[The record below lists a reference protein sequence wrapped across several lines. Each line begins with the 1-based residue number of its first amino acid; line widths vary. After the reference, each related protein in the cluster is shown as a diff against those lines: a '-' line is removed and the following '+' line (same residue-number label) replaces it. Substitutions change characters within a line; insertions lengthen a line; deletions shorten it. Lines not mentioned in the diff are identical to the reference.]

1 MKDYITLQ
9 EINDLRIFCNSILR
23 HDDIEDVIRD
33 TFTKIE
39 ERISPQIISVFLF
52 SKEGRIEKYRSR
64 GIDKDRQTIN
74 ETWLPKE
81 NYKPGESFS
90 GRAAQGNPYG
100 ETYSS
105 NSLDTDISDFTY
117 GQEYAD
123 KLGFLKCGISVPLN
137 ATHRTF
143 GTIEVV
149 NRINNSTDRADPS
162 LEFDESDVC
171 WLTIVGS
178 HAAVAISRL
187 RKKDEDKVFAT
198 ISRVLANPELE
209 EHSVHSSGHSIYQE
223 IAENLVGQLMPYK
236 VCIVRLTFDGKSLI
250 VTDKAHSDGKIGWNG
265 RSDEPRYLGQGLVG
279 TVFKSGEFIEISNI
293 SERKNE
299 FTNRDWIES
308 QGLES
313 FICFPL
319 IILGKVI
326 GTLSLFTGYVHEFTK
341 GDREFLENV
350 SFLLAAYKVRAE
362 KVKKEDIQDTNLTIP
377 LNNKDHEI
385 SRNFSVEQGT
395 PEKRKQVYLNTLAVL
410 AVHRFLESIGIET
423 DLETSDSWNPAVRC
437 FHNVADLVIPE
448 IGRIECRPVL
458 PTEMPGETFI
468 SLPPEITEERIA
480 YIAVQFQDKLNE
492 VQLLGFYMPIEP
504 QTKAIDTNHLEP
516 IETLVD
522 LIDRLESVNSFLQSD
537 DQVASKIREKFA
549 DYSIEDIAMEVER
562 VDRIYDSK
570 STQEELQVNYIKIAR
585 FLSYHRSS
593 LDAN

>member
-9 EINDLRIFCNSILR
+9 EINELKIFGNSILR
-23 HDDIEDVIRD
+23 CDDIEDVIRE

-39 ERISPQIISVFLF
+39 ERISPQIASVFLF
-52 SKEGRIEKYRSR
+52 SKEGCIEKYKSK
-64 GIDKDRQTIN
+64 GIDKNRQTIN

-81 NYKPGESFS
+81 NYKPGQSFS
-90 GRAAQGNPYG
+90 GKAAQGEPYG
-100 ETYSS
+100 ETNWS
-105 NSLDTDISDFTY
+105 NSLDVEINEFTY
-117 GQEYAD
+117 GQAYID
-123 KLGFLKCGISVPLN
+123 KLGFLKCGVSVPLN

-143 GTIEVV
+143 GTIEVI
-149 NRINNSTDRADPS
+149 NRINNSTGRADTS
-162 LEFDESDVC
+162 LDFDESDVC

-178 HAAVAISRL
+178 HVAVAISRL

-198 ISRVLANPELE
+198 ISRVLADPEE
-209 EHSVHSSGHSIYQE
+209 EDIAVHSVWKSTYQV
-223 IAENLVGQLMPYK
+223 IAEKLVDHLMPYK

-250 VTDKAHSDGKIGWNG
+250 VTDKAHSDGREGWKD

-279 TVFKSGEFIEISNI
+279 TVFESGESIEISNI
-293 SERKNE
+293 SERKEE
-299 FTNRDWIES
+299 FTNGDWIES
-308 QGLES
+308 QGLKS

-341 GDREFLENV
+341 GDLEFLENV

-362 KVKKEDIQDTNLTIP
+362 KVKKEDIEDTNLTIP

-385 SRNFSVEQGT
+385 SCNFSMEQDT
-395 PEKRKQVYLNTLAVL
+395 PEKCKQVYLNTLAVL

-458 PTEMPGETFI
+458 PTEMPGETSI
-468 SLPPEITEERIA
+468 LLPREVTEDRTA
-480 YIAVQFQDKLNE
+480 YVAVQFQEKLSE
-492 VQLLGFYMPIEP
+492 VQLLGFYMPTEE
-504 QTKAIDTNHLEP
+504 QTEAIDINNLES

-537 DQVASKIREKFA
+537 DQVASKVREKFA
-549 DYSIEDIAMEVER
+549 DYSIEDIATEVER

-570 STQEELQVNYIKIAR
+570 SAQEELQVNYIKIAR